1 MTLDTDEL
9 KKLSPEQR
17 VKRLKEM
24 EQQRKSEMGEIESLI
39 KKSMNEAK
47 NDKIAEKVAPPP
59 REVDITKLFT
69 EEEKEWKQQDRRQA
83 QALEEQAGVKYLA
96 ETKYSGGAQK
106 QNAAD

>member
-1 MTLDTDEL
+1 MALDTNEL
-9 KKLSPEQR
+9 KKLSPEER

-47 NDKIAEKVAPPP
+47 NDKIAEKVAPPT

-96 ETKYSGGAQK
+96 ETKYSG
-106 QNAAD
+106 